1 MGWFMK
7 KKILQVEQFAQ
18 ILSKQTA
25 PVSLEDCS
33 FSSSL
38 RLLVL
43 APHPDDFD
51 AIAVMLK
58 YFQAN
63 GNPIFL
69 LVLTGGSS
77 GVKDSFLTRPTQQNK
92 ANIRETEQINALEF
106 FRFPLTHVRFLR
118 LPEDEQGDMILD
130 NGCRKTVGKRFEEFD
145 PDMMALPYGED
156 SNPSHQR
163 TFALACQL
171 AKLAS
176 KPVLAF
182 YNQDPKTVGIRLDA
196 YIAFDQGNSLWKREM
211 LRFHQSQQTRN
222 LQTRGHGFDDRILK
236 VNAAIAKQ
244 LKVDLAYAEG
254 FQVELFEPAI

>member
-1 MGWFMK
+1 ME

-18 ILSKQTA
+18 IIMKETSS
-25 PVSLEDCS
+25 VSLRDYS

-63 GNPIFL
+63 GNPILL

-77 GVKDSFLTRPTQQNK
+77 GVNDSFLENPTKHRK
-92 ANIRETEQINALEF
+92 AEIRETEQIKALEF
-106 FRFPLTHVRFLR
+106 FGFPLSQIRFLR

-130 NGCRKTVGKRFEEFD
+130 DGCRKTVEKFFQEFD
-145 PDMMALPYGED
+145 PDMMVLPYGED

-163 TFALACQL
+163 TFMLARQL
-171 AKLAS
+171 AMAAA
-176 KPVLAF
+176 KPILVF
-182 YNQDPKTVGIRLDA
+182 YNQDPKTIKIRLDA
-196 YIAFDQGNSLWKREM
+196 YIAFDQATSLWKREM

-222 LQTRGHGFDDRILK
+222 LQTRGYGFDDRIIK
-236 VNAAIAKQ
+236 VNQAIAMQ
-244 LKVDLAYAEG
+244 LKVDQAYTEG
-254 FQVELFEPAI
+254 FQVELFEPDP